1 MSFNFMAAV
10 TVYNDFYLKEL
21 KVKNIFWSYQYSG
34 GRNFWAEKCF
44 LGRLSVRKDQ
54 EENPRGHH
62 CLKVS

>member
-21 KVKNIFWSYQYSG
+21 KVKKYFGVISIAVVEIVGQKSVFW
-34 GRNFWAEKCF
+34 E
-44 LGRLSVRKDQ
+44 RLSVRKDQ